1 MIYFDNAATT
11 WPKPDRVYRGVY
23 EFMKSCAANPGRGG
37 HRMARRSSDIVYTCR
52 EMLAE
57 FIGVNDPSSVIFT
70 KNATEALNTVIH
82 GVMSSGGHA
91 VCTSME
97 HNSVLRPL
105 EDLARR
111 GIISYDMVWG
121 NSEGFVTADDII
133 RRVRADT
140 KLIVV
145 NHVSNVCGSIQDIS
159 EIGAEAHKRGILFLA
174 DGAQS
179 GGVINYNMDN
189 IDFLALAGH
198 KGLYGPMGTGV
209 LCVNTDAY
217 IAPLTQGGTGSYSSV
232 LTQPDELPD
241 RLESGTLNAVGIA
254 GLLEGIKFLRV
265 VGMEDILHH
274 ERELAR
280 YFIEGLSVIPNTV
293 LYGTTDIS
301 KRTGVVAFN
310 RTDIDCV
317 TLAAVLSDKYDIAS
331 RAGLHCAYNAHRTIG
346 SGDDGAVRFAF
357 GRFNTRDEVSK
368 ALLAISRA

>member
-23 EFMKSCAANPGRGG
+23 EFMKRSAANPGRSG
-37 HRMARRSSDIVYTCR
+37 HRMARSSSDTVYTCR
-52 EMLAE
+52 ELLSE
-57 FIGVNDPSSVIFT
+57 FIGLDDPSSVIFT
-70 KNATEALNTVIH
+70 KNTTEALNTVIH
-82 GVMSSGGHA
+82 GVMCGGGHA
-91 VCTSME
+91 ICTSME

-105 EDLARR
+105 EELARR
-111 GIISYDMVWG
+111 GVISYDMVWG
-121 NSEGFVTADDII
+121 DSEGFVAAEDII
-133 RRVRADT
+133 RRVRCDT
-140 KLIVV
+140 KLIAV
-145 NHVSNVCGSIQDIS
+145 NHVSNVCGSVQNIS
-159 EIGAEAHKRGILFLA
+159 EIGAEAHKRGILFLV

-179 GGVINYNMDN
+179 GGVLGFDMEN
-189 IDFLALAGH
+189 IDFLCLAGH

-217 IAPLTQGGTGSYSSV
+217 VAPLTQGGTGSYSSV

-254 GLLEGIKFLRV
+254 GLLEGIKFLHV
-265 VGMEDILHH
+265 VGTDDILHH

-293 LYGTTDIS
+293 LYGTSDMS
-301 KRTGVVAFN
+301 RRTGVVAFN

-317 TLAAVLSDKYDIAS
+317 TLAGILNDKYDIAS

-346 SGDDGAVRFAF
+346 SGDDGAVRFSF
-357 GRFNTRDEVSK
+357 GRFNNRDEVSR